1 MNTILTTTT
10 GHVAPSPGADKI
22 RGEFAVEQQLQ
33 VMGITAWTP
42 RKITFVRRGKKRH
55 PEPVT
60 EPYLPGYVFADIPA
74 EFFHD
79 ALQARGAF
87 STTLHLSAG
96 SLAAV
101 RAFQRRVEADNAE
114 ANRIIAANDRA
125 AMVQFNPGDALEIL
139 AGPFAERLV
148 RFRRMVI
155 AGNPAVPQ
163 VEWETD
169 MLGQMVRGTVDVLD
183 VKPATP

>member
-1 MNTILTTTT
+1 MNTIMTTTT
-10 GHVAPSPGADKI
+10 GHVALQGGEKL

-33 VMGITAWTP
+33 DMGLTAWTP
-42 RKITFVRRGKKRH
+42 RRITFIRRGKKRH
-55 PEPVT
+55 PEPVI
-60 EPYLPGYVFADIPA
+60 EPYLPGYVFADIPSEA
-74 EFFHD
+74 FHE

-96 SLAAV
+96 SFATV
-101 RAFQRRVEADNAE
+101 RAFQRRVEVENAE

-125 AMVQFNPGDALEIL
+125 AMVQFSPGDALEIL

-148 RFRRMVI
+148 KFRRIVM
-155 AGNPAVPQ
+155 AGNPCVPQ
-163 VEWETD
+163 VEWESD

-183 VKPATP
+183 VRRANS

>member
-10 GHVAPSPGADKI
+10 GQVALIGGEKL
-22 RGEFAVEQQLQ
+22 RGEFAVERQLQ
-33 VMGITAWTP
+33 DMGIDAWTP
-42 RKITFVRRGKKRH
+42 RKITFMRRGKKRH
-55 PEPVT
+55 PEPVIA
-60 EPYLPGYVFADIPA
+60 PYLPGYVFADIPA
-74 EFFHD
+74 EAFRE

-87 STTLHLSAG
+87 ATTLHLSQR
-96 SLAAV
+96 SSPTV
-101 RAFQRRVEADNAE
+101 RAFQRRVEAENAE

-148 RFRRMVI
+148 KFRRIVM
-155 AGNPAVPQ
+155 AGNKDYPQ
-163 VEWETD
+163 IEWETD

-183 VKPATP
+183 VRSANT

>member
-10 GHVAPSPGADKI
+10 GHVRLQGGEKL
-22 RGEFAVEQQLQ
+22 RGEFAVERQLQ
-33 VMGITAWTP
+33 DMGLTAWTP
-42 RKITFVRRGKKRH
+42 RKITFMRRGKKRH
-55 PEPVT
+55 PEPVI
-60 EPYLPGYVFADIPA
+60 EPYLPGYVFAEIPA
-74 EFFHD
+74 RAFHE

-87 STTLHLSAG
+87 STTLHLSQG
-96 SLAAV
+96 SFAAV
-101 RAFQRRVEADNAE
+101 RAFQSRVEAENAE

-148 RFRRMVI
+148 KFRRMVM

-183 VKPATP
+183 VKRATT

>member
-10 GHVAPSPGADKI
+10 GHVRLLGGEKL
-22 RGEFAVEQQLQ
+22 RGEFAVERQLQ
-33 VMGITAWTP
+33 DMGLTAWTP
-42 RKITFVRRGKKRH
+42 RKITFMRRGKKRH
-55 PEPVT
+55 PEPVI

-74 EFFHD
+74 QAFHE

-87 STTLHLSAG
+87 STTLHLSQG
-96 SLAAV
+96 SFAAV
-101 RAFQRRVEADNAE
+101 RAFQSRVEAENAE

-148 RFRRMVI
+148 KFRRMVM

-183 VKPATP
+183 VKAAE